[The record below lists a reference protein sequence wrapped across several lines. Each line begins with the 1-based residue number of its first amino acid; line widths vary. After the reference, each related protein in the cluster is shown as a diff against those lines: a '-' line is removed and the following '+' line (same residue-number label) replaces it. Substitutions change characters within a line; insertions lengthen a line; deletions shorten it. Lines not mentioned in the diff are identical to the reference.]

1 MANAALR
8 EIIKADFARA
18 ITKRTGV
25 EHVFE
30 YRFAADA
37 GRKWRSDIA
46 FPSVKVA
53 IEIDGGL
60 WTYGRH
66 NRASSVLADM
76 EKGNA
81 YVSRGWLVW
90 HTPWEWIERGKKDR
104 SAELLEE
111 ISAAIT
117 ARVNEGVKNSGTT
130 DFV

>member
-1 MANAALR
+1 M
-8 EIIKADFARA
+8 IKAAFACDLTR
-18 ITKRTGV
+18 ITGV
-25 EHVFE
+25 EHEFE
-30 YRFAADA
+30 YRFAAPD
-37 GRKWRSDIA
+37 RQWRADIA

-66 NRASSVLADM
+66 NRASSMLGDM

-81 YVSRGWLVW
+81 YVARGWLVW

-117 ARVNEGVKNSGTT
+117 ARVNERVKDSGTT
-130 DFV
+130 DSV